1 MMKIKTKA
9 TSKNVIPVKTGIQ
22 KPLTSLDSRLRGS
35 DKLIIIRGFPKSN
48 PILGM
53 ILSLLV
59 VCFAGSSLADNQ
71 EDLLKQAK
79 NIFGPLPQ
87 VISSEKNPITP
98 EKVKLGKILLYETR
112 ISVDGTVSC
121 VRCHPIGLYAADGL
135 KKSIG
140 NNSKVNPRNAPTL
153 FNAAGQISAHWIGNR
168 ADVEDQAR
176 QSVIGPPSFGMP
188 SNDAVEAKLKGI
200 NGYKDLFKEA
210 FPGESNPVTVDN
222 FAKAVGAFER
232 TLVTPSHFDSFLKGD
247 IAALNGQ
254 EKKGLKTYMET
265 GCTMCHS
272 GPYVGGQVYQ
282 KFGIVEPYW
291 KYTKSEPIDEGR
303 YVVTKNEADK
313 YVFKVP
319 VLRNVAK
326 TAPYFHDGSVDK
338 LESVVWIMGK
348 IQLGKDLTQLQ
359 IDDIVAF
366 LKSLTGK
373 IPEDAL
379 KVPLLPS
386 VE

>member
-1 MMKIKTKA
+1 MSVKEGLMGKIK
-9 TSKNVIPVKTGIQ
+9 IG
-22 KPLTSLDSRLRGS
+22 
-35 DKLIIIRGFPKSN
+35 SN
-48 PILGM
+48 PILRM
-53 ILSLLV
+53 VLSLLI
-59 VCFAGSSLADNQ
+59 VCFAGLSMADNG

-87 VISSEKNPITP
+87 VIVSEKNPITT
-98 EKVKLGKILLYETR
+98 EKVKLGKILFYETR

-121 VRCHPIGLYAADGL
+121 VRCHPISLYAADGL
-135 KKSIG
+135 RKSIG
-140 NNSKVNPRNAPTL
+140 NNCKVNPRNAPTL

-168 ADVEDQAR
+168 TDVEDQAK

-188 SNDAVEAKLKGI
+188 SNEAVEAKLKGI
-200 NGYKDLFKEA
+200 KGYKDLFKEA

-232 TLVTPSHFDSFLKGD
+232 TLVTLSHFDSFLKGD
-247 IAALNGQ
+247 IATLNEQ
-254 EKKGLKTYMET
+254 EKKGLRTYMEA
-265 GCTMCHS
+265 GCTMCHF
-272 GPYVGGQVYQ
+272 GPYIGGQVYQ

-338 LESVVWIMGK
+338 LENVVWIMGK

-386 VE
+386 TE

>member
-1 MMKIKTKA
+1 MFKFHDQGESI
-9 TSKNVIPVKTGIQ
+9 SVKEDLMG
-22 KPLTSLDSRLRGS
+22 KKKGGS
-35 DKLIIIRGFPKSN
+35 H
-48 PILGM
+48 PILRM
-53 ILSLLV
+53 ILSLLI
-59 VCFAGSSLADNQ
+59 VCFAGSSLADNGG

-79 NIFGPLPQ
+79 QIFGPLPK
-87 VISSEKNPITP
+87 VMSSEKNPATP
-98 EKVKLGKILLYETR
+98 EKVKLGKMLFYETR

-121 VRCHPIGLYAADGL
+121 ARCHPIGLYAADGL

-140 NNSKVNPRNAPTL
+140 NNCKVNPRNAPTL

-188 SNDAVEAKLKGI
+188 SNEAVEARLKGI
-200 NGYKDLFKEA
+200 KGYKDLFKEA

-247 IAALNGQ
+247 IAALDEQ
-254 EKKGLKTYMET
+254 EKRGLKTYMET
-265 GCTMCHS
+265 GCIMCHL

-282 KFGIVEPYW
+282 KSGIVEPYW

-303 YVVTKNEADK
+303 FVVTKKDADK

-326 TAPYFHDGSVDK
+326 TSPYFHDGSVNK
-338 LESVVWIMGK
+338 LEDAVWIMGK
-348 IQLGKDLTQLQ
+348 IQLGKDLNKAQVEEVVT
-359 IDDIVAF
+359 F

-386 VE
+386 MD

>member
-1 MMKIKTKA
+1 MVKMKVKNRYRIK
-9 TSKNVIPVKTGIQ
+9 VILFV
-22 KPLTSLDSRLRGS
+22 
-35 DKLIIIRGFPKSN
+35 FA
-48 PILGM
+48 
-53 ILSLLV
+53 LS
-59 VCFAGSSLADNQ
+59 FAGISLASNGD

-79 NIFGPLPQ
+79 QIFSHLPQ
-87 VISSEKNPITP
+87 VISSDKNPITP
-98 EKVKLGKILLYETR
+98 EKVKLGKILFYETR

-140 NNSKVNPRNAPTL
+140 NNCKVNPRNAPTL

-168 ADVEDQAR
+168 VDVEDQAR

-188 SNDAVEAKLKGI
+188 SNEAVEKKLI
-200 NGYKDLFKEA
+200 EIRGYMELFKKA
-210 FPGESNPVTVDN
+210 FPGEADPITVDN
-222 FAKAVGAFER
+222 LAKAIGAFER

-247 IAALNGQ
+247 IAALKGQ
-254 EKKGLKTYMET
+254 EKRGLKTYIET
-265 GCTMCHS
+265 GCIMCHFGS
-272 GPYVGGQVYQ
+272 YVGGQVYQ
-282 KFGIVEPYW
+282 KSGIVEPYW

-303 YVVTKNEADK
+303 YVVTKNDMDK

-326 TAPYFHDGSVDK
+326 TSPYFHDGSVEK
-338 LESVVWIMGK
+338 LEDAVWIMGK
-348 IQLGKDLTQLQ
+348 IQLGKDLNKGQVEE
-359 IDDIVAF
+359 IVTF
-366 LKSLTGK
+366 FKSLTGK

-386 VE
+386 MD

>member
-1 MMKIKTKA
+1 MQKIRRRGRD
-9 TSKNVIPVKTGIQ
+9 V
-22 KPLTSLDSRLRGS
+22 LTT
-35 DKLIIIRGFPKSN
+35 
-48 PILGM
+48 M
-53 ILSLLV
+53 IVVSLLSFTGLL
-59 VCFAGSSLADNQ
+59 FADSGD

-79 NIFGPLPQ
+79 QIFGPLPQ
-87 VISSEKNPITP
+87 VMLSEKNPIPP
-98 EKVKLGKILLYETR
+98 EKVKLGKILFYETR

-121 VRCHPIGLYAADGL
+121 ARCHPIGLYAADGL

-140 NNSKVNPRNAPTL
+140 NNCKVNPRNAPTL

-176 QSVIGPPSFGMP
+176 QSVTGPPSFGMP
-188 SNDAVEAKLKGI
+188 SNGAVEKKLTEIKG
-200 NGYKDLFKEA
+200 YMELFKKA
-210 FPGESNPVTVDN
+210 FPGEADPITVDN
-222 FAKAVGAFER
+222 LAKAIGAFER

-254 EKKGLKTYMET
+254 EKRGLKTYMET
-265 GCTMCHS
+265 GCIMCHF

-282 KFGIVEPYW
+282 KSGIVEPYW

-303 YVVTKNEADK
+303 YVVTKNDSDK
-313 YVFKVP
+313 FVFKVP
-319 VLRNVAK
+319 IHRNVAK

-338 LESVVWIMGK
+338 LEDAVWIMGK
-348 IQLGKDLTQLQ
+348 IQLEKDLNKSQVEE
-359 IDDIVAF
+359 IVTF

-386 VE
+386 MD